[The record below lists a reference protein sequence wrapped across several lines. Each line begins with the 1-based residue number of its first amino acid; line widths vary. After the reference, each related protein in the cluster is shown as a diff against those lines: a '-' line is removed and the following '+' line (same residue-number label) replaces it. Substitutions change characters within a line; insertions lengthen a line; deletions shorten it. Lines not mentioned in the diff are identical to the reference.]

1 MRNGAALDWSN
12 FLLADVQGG
21 VGPFLAIY
29 LWSSRGWDAT
39 HVGLV
44 MTIGGIATVAARSP
58 AGAYVD
64 STLCKRGL
72 VISAAG
78 VVAMG
83 VGVLALF
90 PSFWPVAGAQTIV
103 GICDA
108 AFPPAIAAISLGSV
122 GRQAFTRR
130 IGRNE
135 AFSHAGNVVAAVL
148 AGLAGYWVA
157 PVAVLWLA
165 VFFAL
170 LSAGAALSIDS
181 GAIDHSLARGLDESS
196 DADDGRARPGAL
208 SVIFDSR
215 PLLVFTAA
223 ITLFHFANAAML
235 PLIGERLSQ
244 GHKEAGSLFIGGC
257 IVVAQAVMV
266 PMAALVGAKAD
277 DWGRKPLFLLGFAV
291 LPLRGVLY
299 TFWDDPSYLLS
310 IQLLDGVGAGIFGAL
325 FFIVIADL
333 TKGSGHYNLALG
345 AAATA
350 WGAGAALSNAVA
362 GAIVDRA
369 GFNAAFLFLSGVATL
384 ALLLFWFA
392 MPETGRKGERAKG
405 GVPAFPARD
414 AP

>member
-1 MRNGAALDWSN
+1 MTNRAPLDWFN

-29 LWSSRGWDAT
+29 LWSGRGWDAT
-39 HVGLV
+39 HVGLA

-58 AGAYVD
+58 AGALVD
-64 STLCKRGL
+64 SIVWKRGL
-72 VISAAG
+72 MVAAAIVVGIG
-78 VVAMG
+78 VSE
-83 VGVLALF
+83 LALF

-103 GICDA
+103 GLCDA

-122 GRQAFTRR
+122 GRRAFTGR

-135 AFSHAGNVVAAVL
+135 AFSHAGNVVTAIA
-148 AGLAGYWVA
+148 AGLAGYWIA

-165 VFFAL
+165 VLFAA
-170 LSAGAALSIDS
+170 LSAGAALFIDA
-181 GAIDHSLARGLDESS
+181 GAIDHALARGLDEGQ
-196 DADDGRARPGAL
+196 DFGHREARPGAL
-208 SVIFDSR
+208 RVIFASR

-235 PLIGERLSQ
+235 PLVGERLSQ
-244 GHKEAGSLFIGGC
+244 GHQNAGSLFIGGC
-257 IVVAQAVMV
+257 TVAAQAVMV

-277 DWGRKPLFLLGFAV
+277 SWGRKPLFLLGFAV

-299 TFWDDPSYLLS
+299 ALWDNPAYLLS

-325 FFIVIADL
+325 FFVVIADL
-333 TKGSGHYNLALG
+333 TEGSGHYNLVLG

-362 GAIVDRA
+362 GVIVDRA
-369 GFNAAFLFLSGVATL
+369 GFNAAFLFLAGVAVL
-384 ALLLFWFA
+384 AFLLFWLA
-392 MPETGRKGERAKG
+392 MPETGAPG
-405 GVPAFPARD
+405 GVRASPALD